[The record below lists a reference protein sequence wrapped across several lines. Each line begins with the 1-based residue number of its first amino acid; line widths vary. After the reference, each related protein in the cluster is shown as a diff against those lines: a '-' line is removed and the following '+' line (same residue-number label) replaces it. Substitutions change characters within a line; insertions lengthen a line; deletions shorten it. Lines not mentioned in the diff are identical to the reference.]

1 MKQVL
6 RYLVNLFLGIDQLCN
21 TVLLGHPDETIS
33 SRLGRSKVHGHKYGW
48 VKLLR
53 IIVDKMFFF
62 DKGPN
67 GEGHCENSIMPL
79 EQENFRRFTDYEIW
93 DWCKK

>member
-6 RYLVNLFLGIDQLCN
+6 RYIVNLLLGIDQLLN
-21 TVLLGHPDETIS
+21 TILLGHPDETIS
-33 SRLGRSKVHGHKYGW
+33 SRLGRTVRTGARYKW
-48 VKLLR
+48 VKYFQQA
-53 IIVDKMFFF
+53 VDFVFFF